1 MEMQKQSHQSLQLVQ
16 KFSSQSQ
23 AGSSQQLNLAAFS
36 ANGKGIVQNRR
47 GMGHLLRHLTVS
59 CHQGTTAGK
68 VLNKKKKYLH
78 KKKKLNQQK
87 KQTSQPELHY
97 PRLPD

>member
-23 AGSSQQLNLAAFS
+23 VGNSQQLNLAAFS

-47 GMGHLLRHLTVS
+47 ETGHLMSHLTVS
-59 CHQGTTAGK
+59 CHQGTAAGK
-68 VLNKKKKYLH
+68 VLN
-78 KKKKLNQQK
+78 
-87 KQTSQPELHY
+87 
-97 PRLPD
+97 